1 MFKQSFTKKV
11 LVSSCFTLALGLSCS
26 ALAHDSY
33 SHNQT
38 SNVYATANH
47 AVAPSDT
54 ELAKQIHDKI
64 SSGWFS
70 TGYDQVKAK
79 VNNGTVVLTGVV
91 DKWDDKD
98 KVEKEVRN
106 IEGVRVLESHLS
118 VREPASERNQQVFS
132 QDTFATPADEQL
144 NKKIRDNVS
153 IGWLWNSYKDTA
165 LNTNNGVVTIVGVV
179 DSPSDQQK
187 LVTELQKI
195 EGVKAVK
202 SNLRI
207 KNP

>member
-1 MFKQSFTKKV
+1 MFEKFLAAFLKV
-11 LVSSCFTLALGLSCS
+11 LF
-26 ALAHDSY
+26 
-33 SHNQT
+33 
-38 SNVYATANH
+38 VYL
-47 AVAPSDT
+47 P
-54 ELAKQIHDKI
+54 
-64 SSGWFS
+64 
-70 TGYDQVKAK
+70 
-79 VNNGTVVLTGVV
+79 TGVV

-106 IEGVRVLESHLS
+106 IEGVRSLESHLS
-118 VREPASERNQQVFS
+118 VREPVSERNQQTFA